1 MQLTVSLCGSAC
13 MTLLLRSAFR
23 HVPRFR
29 AEPDRTDEFRFAALM
44 LELSMFGLI
53 PRSDAKAVLA
63 ACAKV
68 IGHNRVFAIWPSDRR
83 QRNFCTLFGF
93 QPADL
98 KGKHQSAFVDPEYA
112 RSREYQEFWAKLRR
126 GERHT
131 DECSKRIAKGG
142 KEVWIQACYSPV
154 FGRGGKVVKVLN
166 VLTDLTASMTRAAE
180 DKSRIDAISRSQA
193 VIDFSPDG
201 VVLTANENYLKIMG
215 YRLEDIVGQPHRMF
229 VDPAD
234 AQSSQYRENWDR
246 IRRGEFVLGEF
257 RRLAKG
263 GREVWLQS
271 CFNPIVDPNGKVV
284 KVVKFA
290 TDVTERM
297 QSLLLLGQALSRL
310 ADGDLQQQIET
321 RLFAFLEPL
330 RASFNDSVGKLK
342 AVISQVAECSDAIE
356 SGSREISTAANNL
369 SGRTEQQAS
378 TVEEA
383 AAALNEITATVATT
397 AEGANQARDVASVAK
412 GEAEAG
418 GEVVKRAIEAIGR
431 IQKSSHQV
439 SQIIGVIEEIAF
451 QTNLLALNASV
462 EAARAGDAGR
472 GFAVVASEVRAL
484 AQRSSQAAK
493 EIKSLISNSTAEVD
507 GGVKM
512 VAESGQALERI
523 LAKVSDI
530 HQLVAQIA
538 AGAQEEATALQEV
551 NSAVGQMDKMTQQNA
566 AMAEEASA
574 ASVTL
579 SAEGEKLSGLIAA
592 FSVGEPCQ
600 PRRSAGGSQGGGA
613 ACVQECGRPA
623 AVGLRAAQ
631 PRSFRRSPNRRFRGR
646 GGEFQGDLERVLKAR
661 KPPAPPPGPGTTP
674 ASDPP
679 SATRTPLAASI
690 DFPTPSRHK
699 PASRRRD
706 SAAPFLPGS
715 PPGSGATTSGRAR

>member
-1 MQLTVSLCGSAC
+1 
-13 MTLLLRSAFR
+13 
-23 HVPRFR
+23 
-29 AEPDRTDEFRFAALM
+29 
-44 LELSMFGLI
+44 MFGLL

-63 ACAKV
+63 AVQKSSAIIEYSSSGQV
-68 IGHNRVFAIWPSDRR
+68 IGANET
-83 QRNFCTLFGF
+83 FCAMFGF
-93 QPADL
+93 QLVDI

-126 GERHT
+126 GECHT
-131 DECSKRIAKGG
+131 DECCKRIAKG

-166 VLTDLTASMTRAAE
+166 VLTDLTASMTRAAD
-180 DKSRIDAISRSQA
+180 DKSRVDALSRAQA

-201 VVLTANENYLKIMG
+201 VVLTANENFLKVTG
-215 YRLEDIVGQPHRMF
+215 YRLEEIVGQHHRMF
-229 VDPAD
+229 VDPAY
-234 AQSSQYRENWDR
+234 AQSSVYVENWER
-246 IRRGEFVLGEF
+246 IGRGEFVAGEF

-271 CFNPIVDPNGKVV
+271 CFNPILDPNGKVV

-290 TDVTERM
+290 TDVTERI
-297 QSLLLLGQALSRL
+297 QSVLQLGQALSRL
-310 ADGDLQQQIET
+310 ADGDLQQQIEN

-330 RASFNDSVGKLK
+330 RASFNNSVGKLK
-342 AVISQVAECSDAIE
+342 ALISQVAECSDAIE

-418 GEVVKRAIEAIGR
+418 GEVVKRAIDAIGR

-493 EIKSLISNSTAEVD
+493 EIKSLISNSAAEVD

-512 VAESGQALERI
+512 VAETGQALERI

-530 HQLVAQIA
+530 NGLVAQIA

-551 NSAVGQMDKMTQQNA
+551 NTAVGQMDKMTQQNA
-566 AMAEEASA
+566 AMAEQASA
-574 ASVTL
+574 ASQTL

-592 FSVGEPCQ
+592 FSVGDRTSQGALRAALKEAAPHAFKDTPVRRPSASEPRSR
-600 PRRSAGGSQGGGA
+600 RRSAG
-613 ACVQECGRPA
+613 
-623 AVGLRAAQ
+623 LRAE
-631 PRSFRRSPNRRFRGR
+631 G
-646 GGEFQGDLERVLKAR
+646 
-661 KPPAPPPGPGTTP
+661 
-674 ASDPP
+674 
-679 SATRTPLAASI
+679 
-690 DFPTPSRHK
+690 
-699 PASRRRD
+699 
-706 SAAPFLPGS
+706 SAAMAAEPKEVWKEF
-715 PPGSGATTSGRAR
+715 

>member
-1 MQLTVSLCGSAC
+1 MSPDSA
-13 MTLLLRSAFR
+13 
-23 HVPRFR
+23 
-29 AEPDRTDEFRFAALM
+29 PDRSDETRFAVLM

-53 PRSDAKAVLA
+53 PRSDAKAVLGSLQKSLA
-63 ACAKV
+63 V
-68 IGHNRVFAIWPSDRR
+68 IEYAPSGEVITAND
-83 QRNFCTLFGF
+83 NFCALLGYRL
-93 QPADL
+93 DEI
-98 KGKHQSAFVDPEYA
+98 KGKHHKIFVDADYA
-112 RSREYQEFWAKLRR
+112 RSREYEEFWAKLRR
-126 GERHT
+126 GERNT
-131 DECSKRIAKGG
+131 QDYKRLAKNGT
-142 KEVWIQACYSPV
+142 EVWIHASYSPV

-166 VLTDLTASMTRAAE
+166 VLADVTASMARAAD
-180 DKSRIDAISRSQA
+180 DKSRIDAISRAQA

-201 VVLTANENYLKIMG
+201 VVLTANENFLKTLG
-215 YRLEDIVGQPHRMF
+215 YRLEDIVGQHHRMF
-229 VDPAD
+229 VDPDYAR
-234 AQSSQYRENWDR
+234 SQEYRELWDKLN
-246 IRRGEFVLGEF
+246 RGEFVDGEF
-257 RRLAKG
+257 RRIGKG
-263 GREVWLQS
+263 GREVWLQA
-271 CFNPIVDPNGKVV
+271 CYNPIFDLNGKVV

-290 TDVTERM
+290 TDVTERI
-297 QSLLLLGQALSRL
+297 QSLLLLGKALAQL

-342 AVISQVAECSDAIE
+342 AVISEVAVCSDAIE
-356 SGSREISTAANNL
+356 NGSREISTAAADL

-418 GEVVKRAIEAIGR
+418 GEVVKRAIDAIGR

-512 VAESGQALERI
+512 VAETGQALERI

-530 HQLVAQIA
+530 HHLVAQIA

-566 AMAEEASA
+566 DMAEEASA

-592 FSVGEPCQ
+592 FSVGD
-600 PRRSAGGSQGGGA
+600 RTSRGA
-613 ACVQECGRPA
+613 
-623 AVGLRAAQ
+623 LRAALKEAAPHAFKNAPSPRPSASE
-631 PRSFRRSPNRRFRGR
+631 PRSRGR
-646 GGEFQGDLERVLKAR
+646 SASLRTGG
-661 KPPAPPPGPGTTP
+661 
-674 ASDPP
+674 
-679 SATRTPLAASI
+679 
-690 DFPTPSRHK
+690 
-699 PASRRRD
+699 
-706 SAAPFLPGS
+706 SAAVAADSKETWSEF
-715 PPGSGATTSGRAR
+715 